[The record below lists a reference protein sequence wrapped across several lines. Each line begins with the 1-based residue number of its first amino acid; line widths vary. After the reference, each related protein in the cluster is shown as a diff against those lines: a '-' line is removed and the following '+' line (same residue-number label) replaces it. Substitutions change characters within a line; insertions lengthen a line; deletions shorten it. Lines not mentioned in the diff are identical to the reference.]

1 MQFVELFGQT
11 DLCWRGH
18 GATGFVT
25 GYEVDVI
32 HHTATIHPA
41 SVLAHAAA
49 PTGLACLGDAATWMW
64 LLACSGAGLLFFSAR
79 LGWHFVPAGVCWPS
93 HTKRRDH
100 SLYFG
105 CSFNIANQVI
115 F

>member
-32 HHTATIHPA
+32 HHTARVHPA

-49 PTGLACLGDAATWMW
+49 PTRLACLGTLQRGCGHWRA
-64 LLACSGAGLLFFSAR
+64 LGQVLFFLGKVGDGILFPLEFVGHPTQSGETILFISAAR
-79 LGWHFVPAGVCWPS
+79 S
-93 HTKRRDH
+93 T
-100 SLYFG
+100 SL
-105 CSFNIANQVI
+105 IR
-115 F
+115 